1 MTFKF
6 IFLYAPPNSTMY
18 INHIFSVLIS
28 LIYFSTVGIHNWF
41 TLVKQITFPVGFISG
56 GKPSALLQNV
66 VSSHMQQ
73 AEHWKAVFPVSD
85 PFPSSWAHSAVP
97 VTCWIIFGLSQY
109 LVCRIRNT
117 MGSKICTLISNKQRH
132 MGPTHCD
139 LIHPS
144 EHLLHVSVISPY
156 WILLGL

>member
-1 MTFKF
+1 
-6 IFLYAPPNSTMY
+6 MY
-18 INHIFSVLIS
+18 INLIFPVLIS

-56 GKPSALLQNV
+56 GKPSAFLQNV

-85 PFPSSWAHSAVP
+85 PSPSSWAHSAVP

-109 LVCRIRNT
+109 LVCRIRHT

-144 EHLLHVSVISPY
+144 EHLLHVSVVSPY